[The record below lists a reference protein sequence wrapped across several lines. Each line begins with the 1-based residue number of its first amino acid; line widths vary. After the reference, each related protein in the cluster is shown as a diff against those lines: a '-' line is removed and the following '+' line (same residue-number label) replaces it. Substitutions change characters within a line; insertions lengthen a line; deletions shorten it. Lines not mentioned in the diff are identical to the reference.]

1 MLPKRWE
8 RVHIIALIL
17 AVVGAFLVLS
27 VALRYEADAVTK
39 LTFGVGKSAPKIEA
53 PVRSFLIAMGAFYLL
68 AAVTAFI
75 PRIRRVATVMLIVS
89 ALWLLPAVLILSAVG
104 KQTNVLTMIAESLRL
119 ATPIALGSLA
129 GLWCERSGIINIAI
143 EGMMLMGACLGFTAF
158 FFLGSAIDS
167 ANIALFISVII
178 AILTGALMALLH
190 GWLSITFK
198 TDQIVSGTVINIL
211 ALGVTAFIRR
221 QYLLNSRAGLVTLPK
236 IEIPGLVDIP
246 ILGSVLFAN
255 KPIFYMMFILLIL
268 SHWVLFYT
276 TWGLRTRA
284 VGEHPKAADTV
295 GINVIKMRYLNVL
308 IAGLIAGLA
317 GAWFSLET
325 VGSFD
330 DGMTSGKGFIA
341 LAALI
346 FGKWTPFGAFGGALL
361 FGFSEALGT
370 RFQLLNVPVPSQFL
384 QILPYVVTVVVTS
397 GLIGRSIPPAAI
409 GQPYEKGHR

>member
-8 RVHIIALIL
+8 RVYSIAIIVAL
-17 AVVGAFLVLS
+17 VGAWLLLNM
-27 VALRYEADAVTK
+27 AGRYEAEEITK
-39 LTFGVGKSAPKIEA
+39 LTFGIGKQAPKIEA

-68 AAVTAFI
+68 TAIIAFV
-75 PRIRRVATVMLIVS
+75 PRIRRLGIVMLIL
-89 ALWLLPAVLILSAVG
+89 AGLWIFPAVLIASAAG
-104 KQTNVLTMIAESLRL
+104 KQTNVLTMVAESLRL
-119 ATPIALGSLA
+119 ATPIALGALA

-158 FFLGSAIDS
+158 FFLGSAMDS
-167 ANIALFISVII
+167 SHTALFISVLI
-178 AILTGALMALLH
+178 AIITGGLMALLH

-221 QYLLNSRAGLVTLPK
+221 QYLLNSRAGLVTLPRV
-236 IEIPGLVDIP
+236 EIPGLVDIP
-246 ILGSVLFAN
+246 IIGSLLFAN
-255 KPIFYMMFILLIL
+255 KPIFYMMFVLLLL

-295 GINVIKMRYLNVL
+295 GINVIKMRYFNVL
-308 IAGLIAGLA
+308 ISGLIAGLA

-325 VGSFD
+325 VGAFD

-346 FGKWTPFGAFGGALL
+346 FGKWTPIGAFGGALL

-397 GLIGRSIPPAAI
+397 GLIGRSIAPAAI
-409 GQPYEKGHR
+409 GQPYEKGH